1 MYATFMKLSQE
12 ANGGKK
18 VGLIRGSDGRKGSYF
33 YVMFHKIRME
43 LVLMQLVAH
52 PEIKKLK
59 KTTLFGKVHMVFV
72 VVPCFPGRAT
82 SHTRYFIKSN
92 PLTCLGLDVPNLQ
105 ILNMG
110 DMPGIS
116 TSSIMPFHNVDPKL
130 VHCLSWAQQNS
141 PRGLIFVD

>member
-110 DMPGIS
+110 DIPGIFHHA
-116 TSSIMPFHNVDPKL
+116 FHNVDPKL
-130 VHCLSWAQQNS
+130 VHCLSRAQQNW
-141 PRGLIFVD
+141 PHGLIFVD